1 MKEPTK
7 KFYLFNVIIGAINVL
22 LIGSAML
29 SNERLILKV
38 LFVIALVF
46 YIVLLVSFFIERKRW
61 YK

>member
-22 LIGSAML
+22 LIGNAML
-29 SNERLILKV
+29 SNESLILKV